1 MTARSARWITVGRL
15 LKRGTAQPETKTYSQ
30 HHSSPGHLPRHPIP
44 QSPTMSPD
52 TLKLVQTD
60 DGEAPAPRPD
70 AQIDQAIAVKYWS
83 DKPATVNG
91 MLGGYAQ
98 VSRTDLRGSKNFL
111 AKARRLVPG
120 CPATGKLKRGVDCG
134 AGIGRVINDFL
145 GQECEVVDAVE
156 PVEKF
161 SRVLSERR
169 LTRNC
174 ALGEVLTI
182 GIEDWV
188 PGAKVYDLIW
198 AQWSVP
204 YLTDAQL
211 VEYLVRCRGAL
222 TDVGIM
228 IIKENISEEPEGDIY
243 DESESSVT
251 RTDAKL
257 RKLFKD
263 AGMHLILSE
272 VQSGFPR
279 QLKLLPV
286 RSYALRPR
294 S

>member
-1 MTARSARWITVGRL
+1 M
-15 LKRGTAQPETKTYSQ
+15 P
-30 HHSSPGHLPRHPIP
+30 
-44 QSPTMSPD
+44 PD
-52 TLKLVQTD
+52 TLKLVQSD

-70 AQIDQAIAVKYWS
+70 SQIDQAIAVKYWS

-98 VSRTDLRGSKNFL
+98 VSRTDLRGSKDFL

-120 CPATGKLKRGVDCG
+120 CPAMGKLKRGVDCG

-279 QLKLLPV
+279 QLRLLPV

>member
-1 MTARSARWITVGRL
+1 MSTDPVKL
-15 LKRGTAQPETKTYSQ
+15 L
-30 HHSSPGHLPRHPIP
+30 
-44 QSPTMSPD
+44 
-52 TLKLVQTD
+52 QTNN
-60 DGEAPAPRPD
+60 DGPPATRPD
-70 AQIDQAIAVKYWS
+70 SQIDQAVAVKYWS

-98 VSRTDLRGSKNFL
+98 VSRTDLRGSRNFL

-120 CPATGKLKRGVDCG
+120 CPVTGKLKRGVDCG

-145 GQECEVVDAVE
+145 GQECEIVDAVE

-161 SRVLSERR
+161 SRVLNERR

-188 PGAKVYDLIW
+188 PEVKVYDLIW

-222 TDVGIM
+222 TDVGLM
-228 IIKENISEEPEGDIY
+228 VIKENISEEPEGDIY

-251 RTDAKL
+251 RTDEKL
-257 RKLFKD
+257 RRLFKE
-263 AGMHLILSE
+263 AGMQLILSE

-279 QLKLLPV
+279 QLRLLPV
-286 RSYALRPR
+286 ISYALRPR
-294 S
+294 I

>member
-1 MTARSARWITVGRL
+1 MSKRWIGAARL
-15 LKRGTAQPETKTYSQ
+15 LKPGPAHVEAKTYNQ
-30 HHSSPGHLPRHPIP
+30 HHFSTSSKHRHPEKILP
-44 QSPTMSPD
+44 SPTMPINPVNFFQS
-52 TLKLVQTD
+52 D
-60 DGEAPAPRPD
+60 DSTTPTSRPD
-70 AQIDQAIAVKYWS
+70 SRIDQAIAVKYWS

-98 VSRTDLRGSKNFL
+98 VSRTDLRGSRNFL
-111 AKARRLVPG
+111 AKARRLIPG
-120 CPATGKLKRGVDCG
+120 CPVTGKLKRGVDCG

-145 GQECEVVDAVE
+145 GQECQVVDAVE

-169 LTRNC
+169 LTRNSV
-174 ALGEVLTI
+174 LGEVLTI

-188 PGAKVYDLIW
+188 PAPKVYDLIW

-222 TDVGIM
+222 TDVGI
-228 IIKENISEEPEGDIY
+228 IVIKENISEEPEGDIY
-243 DESESSVT
+243 DEEESSVT
-251 RTDAKL
+251 RTDEKL
-257 RKLFKD
+257 RRLFKE

-272 VQSGFPR
+272 LQTGFPR
-279 QLKLLPV
+279 QLRLLPV
-286 RSYALRPR
+286 RSYALRPK